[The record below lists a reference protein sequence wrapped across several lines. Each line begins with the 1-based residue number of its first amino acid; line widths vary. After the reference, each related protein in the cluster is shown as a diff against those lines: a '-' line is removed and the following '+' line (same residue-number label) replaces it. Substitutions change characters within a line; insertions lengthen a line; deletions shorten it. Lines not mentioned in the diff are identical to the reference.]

1 VPELL
6 IGLAI
11 LFAAIAIASGEAHH
25 LYGFLG
31 LLASPLA
38 ALYYLLLS
46 WKKRVN
52 LLADLRAR
60 FGFIK
65 LQVPQGS
72 LWLHGASVGE
82 IQLAGRLLAELELS
96 EPELPVVVSAMTAAG
111 LERARRLGPR
121 VRALL
126 HPLDLPLFAARLAH
140 RLKPKLLVLIEGD
153 YWLLTLL
160 NARLLG
166 ARIVVINA
174 RVSEKA
180 FARMGWVRFYYRAC
194 FRLVDEFLPRSEA
207 DRERL
212 AAFGVKPAQLGL
224 VADMKFDLEPPPPSP
239 LPAGGPLFVAASVYA
254 REFDPVL
261 EAFAEARKIEPKL
274 RLLLAPRR
282 AEEFAQA
289 WGKISALAA
298 ARGWGCARR
307 SECALAGGRAV
318 WPDSDLFLLDGFG
331 ELAAMFSG
339 AGAAFIGGSLFP
351 HGGQNPLEAA
361 AAGVP
366 VLYGPSMENF
376 GRAIE
381 QLKAAGAAIAV
392 SRETLGATLC
402 GLMENREALRQAGG
416 RAAALV
422 ASNRGTTEK
431 IAARVLDYWDAAQE
445 CGPALPRPPRRPL
458 PWPVALLLSPAGAL
472 WRFIMVLWSGLE
484 RRGATLD
491 QPVISVGNLTLG
503 GTGKTPAVIWL
514 ARRLQK
520 RGKKVAILSR
530 GYGRKSRKPKLVST
544 GKGIYAD
551 PESGGD
557 EPLLLAMR
565 LPGAIVAVAGDRRQA
580 AQVAASYNPDIYL
593 LDDGFQHRRVARDL
607 NLCLLD
613 PAAPLSTGGLEPWG
627 TLREPLSALDRA
639 DLQLFP
645 VRRIAGFLT
654 LEGKSAAVSDIP
666 GPVLAFCAIAHPEG
680 FFSMVEQSGL
690 VMAQRLALRDHARL
704 SPEALQA
711 RLQRAADA
719 GAKAFITTAKDEV
732 KLPAAFVLP
741 LPGFILDIE
750 CRFSAVDEAKLDA
763 ALDGLFS

>member
-1 VPELL
+1 MTEAI

-11 LFAAIAIASGEAHH
+11 LFTAIAIASWEAHH

-38 ALYYLLLS
+38 ALYYFFLS
-46 WKKRVN
+46 LKKRVN

-65 LQVPQGS
+65 LTVPQGS

-82 IQLAGRLLAELELS
+82 IQLAGRLLAEMDRN
-96 EPELPVVVSAMTAAG
+96 EPGLPVVVSAMTAAG
-111 LERARRLGPR
+111 LARAQRLGPR

-126 HPLDLPLFAARLAH
+126 HPLDLPVFAARLVN
-140 RLKPKLLVLIEGD
+140 RLRPRLLVLLEGD

-160 NARLLG
+160 HARLLG

-207 DRERL
+207 DRDRL

-224 VADMKFDLEPPPPSP
+224 IADMKFDLAPPPPSP

-261 EAFAEARKIEPKL
+261 VGYAEAKKLEPKL
-274 RLLLAPRR
+274 RLLFAPRR
-282 AEEFAQA
+282 AEEFSAA
-289 WGKISALAA
+289 WEKISALAA

-307 SECALAGGRAV
+307 SECAAADGRAA
-318 WPDSDLFLLDGFG
+318 WPDSEIFLLDGFG
-331 ELAAMFSG
+331 ELSGAFSG
-339 AGAAFIGGSLFP
+339 ACAAFIGGSLFP

-376 GRAIE
+376 ARAIE

-402 GLMENREALRQAGG
+402 GLMENREALSQAGS

-431 IAARVLDYWDAAQE
+431 IAARVLDYWGAAKE
-445 CGPALPRPPRRPL
+445 CGPALPQAPRRPL
-458 PWPVALLLSPAGAL
+458 PLLPALLLSPAGAL
-472 WRFIMVLWSGLE
+472 WRFIMVLWSGVE
-484 RRGATLD
+484 RRGTRLD
-491 QPVISVGNLTLG
+491 KPVISVGNLTLG

-530 GYGRKSRKPKLVST
+530 GYGRKTRKPKLVST

-551 PESGGD
+551 PDSGGD

-565 LPGAIVAVAGDRRQA
+565 MPGAIVAVAGDRRQA
-580 AQVAASYNPDIYL
+580 ADIAASYNPDVYL
-593 LDDGFQHRRVARDL
+593 LDDGFQHRKVARDL

-613 PAAPLSTGGLEPWG
+613 PAAPLSSGGLEPWG
-627 TLREPLSALDRA
+627 TLREPLFALDRA

-645 VRRIAGFLT
+645 MRRFSGFLT
-654 LEGKSAAVSDIP
+654 LEGKPAAVADIP

-680 FFSMVEQSGL
+680 FFSMLDEAGIAVSE
-690 VMAQRLALRDHARL
+690 RLALRDHAKL
-704 SPEALQA
+704 SPEALKA

-719 GAKAFITTAKDEV
+719 GAKAFVTTAKDEV

-750 CRFSAVDEAKLDA
+750 CHFSAVDEEKIDT
-763 ALDGLFS
+763 ALDEIFP